1 MRLVNGLIVLLA
13 LAPIH
18 RGASADE
25 FTDHVERALSLYK
38 KGNFIAA
45 RSELNHAVRI
55 LEPRAKA
62 QIPPPTVK
70 GSTYINYEHSF
81 KVSGIGKDWRTRAL
95 VSKTSTDATTPLATI
110 AYAGNADGE
119 IVILF
124 VRNLRVYFGPQR
136 YKAIVGSEP
145 KILRAFGDKTSTFV
159 RNLTD
164 CSKPTHTEY
173 KVAGKPALSSEF
185 TAKRDGAA
193 MRCFVL
199 QVLVGEKVFTGIF
212 ISTEAN
218 WPERSKDFGNI
229 IGTISFDVPI
239 PEPVLLPPEVPAD
252 KADPPADKAGKTQ

>member
-1 MRLVNGLIVLLA
+1 MRFTKTLIVLAL
-13 LAPIH
+13 LAPMN

-25 FTDHVERALSLYK
+25 FTDCAERALELYK

-45 RSELNHAVRI
+45 RKELTRAGEI
-55 LEPRAKA
+55 LAPKATA
-62 QIPPPTVK
+62 QIPPPTVR

-81 KVSGIGKDWRTRAL
+81 KISGISKDWRTRAL
-95 VSKTSTDATTPLATI
+95 PSKTSSDATTPLATI
-110 AYAGNADGE
+110 AYAGNAEGE
-119 IVILF
+119 IVIIF
-124 VRNLRVYFGPQR
+124 VRNLRTFFGPQR
-136 YKAIVGSEP
+136 YKTVVGNEP

-185 TAKRDGAA
+185 TAKRDGTA

-218 WPERSKDFGNI
+218 WVERSKDFGNI
-229 IGTISFDVPI
+229 IGTISFDVPM
-239 PEPVLLPPEVPAD
+239 PEPVLLPPEAPAD
-252 KADPPADKAGKTQ
+252 EAGKPQ

>member
-1 MRLVNGLIVLLA
+1 MRLVNGLIVLLV
-13 LAPIH
+13 LASS
-18 RGASADE
+18 ASADE
-25 FTDHVERALSLYK
+25 FTDYMDRALSLYR

-45 RSELNHAVRI
+45 RSELNQALRI
-55 LEPRAKA
+55 LEPKAQA

-81 KVSGIGKDWRTRAL
+81 KISGIGKDWRTRAL
-95 VSKTSTDATTPLATI
+95 PSKTSSDATTPLATI
-110 AYAGNADGE
+110 AYAGNAEGE

-124 VRNLRVYFGPQR
+124 VRNLRTFFGPQR
-136 YKAIVGSEP
+136 YKTVVGNEP

-173 KVAGKPALSSEF
+173 KVARKPAISSEF
-185 TAKRDGAA
+185 TAKRDGTA
-193 MRCFVL
+193 MRCFIL

-218 WPERSKDFGNI
+218 WPKRSKDFGNI
-229 IGTISFDVPI
+229 INTISFNVPI
-239 PEPVLLPPEVPAD
+239 PKPVLLPPKAPAD
-252 KADPPADKAGKTQ
+252 EAGKPQ